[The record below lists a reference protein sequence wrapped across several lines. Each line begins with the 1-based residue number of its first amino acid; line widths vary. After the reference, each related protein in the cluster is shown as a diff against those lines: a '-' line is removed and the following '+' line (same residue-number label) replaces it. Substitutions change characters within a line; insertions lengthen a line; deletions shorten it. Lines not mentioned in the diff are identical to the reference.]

1 MAIPRYERERE
12 EIASPRF
19 RRWVLIA
26 FGVAMLIGLVVGV
39 VWVIAG
45 ILNVQ
50 VLR

>member
-1 MAIPRYERERE
+1 MAIPRHERELE
-12 EIASPRF
+12 EIATPRF

-26 FGVAMLIGLVVGV
+26 FGLAALVGLVVGV

-45 ILNVQ
+45 ILNFQ

>member
-1 MAIPRYERERE
+1 MAIPRYEKELE

-26 FGVAMLIGLVVGV
+26 FAVAALIGLVVGV

-45 ILNVQ
+45 IVNFQ